1 MVVVAG
7 NVQGIGRFSLE
18 EVTEKLKRD
27 FVTCEALLQKSG
39 AYLTGLT
46 PTEADCM
53 LWAFLD
59 VVRRGCS

>member
-1 MVVVAG
+1 
-7 NVQGIGRFSLE
+7 VQGIGSFSLE

-27 FVTCEALLQKSG
+27 FDACEALLQKSG
-39 AYLTGLT
+39 AYLTGPT

-59 VVRRGCS
+59 VV